1 MARGGL
7 RNRDVFEEREELD
20 ERVVDIKRVAKVVKG
35 GRRFNFRVVAVV
47 GDNRG
52 QVGLGVGKARGVPDA
67 IRKATERAR
76 RNMRPVALVQ
86 TTIPH
91 EVVGRCGGA
100 KVLLKPAAPG
110 AGVIAGG
117 GVRAVLETVGVR
129 DVLTKSQGSS
139 NVLNVVRATMDG
151 LMQLRRV
158 EDVARERGVPE
169 VKVMPFWRRGR

>member
-1 MARGGL
+1 MAIG
-7 RNRDVFEEREELD
+7 NVRDREVFKEREELD
-20 ERVVDIKRVAKVVKG
+20 ERVVDITRVAKVVKG
-35 GRRFNFRVVAVV
+35 GRRFGFRVVGVV

-52 QVGLGVGKARGVPDA
+52 QVGVGVGKARGVPDA

-76 RNMRPVALVQ
+76 RDMRPVALVQ

-91 EVVGRCGGA
+91 EVVGQCGGA

-110 AGVIAGG
+110 TGVIAGG
-117 GVRAVLETVGVR
+117 GVRAVLEAVGVH

-139 NVLNVVRATMDG
+139 NVLGVVRATLDG